1 MCLQQYRGLRIAI
14 FAFFLQ
20 LQAAPTH
27 SKRLENEKL
36 WVSLKACDCQKDT
49 GIPAPYSVKPTLVN
63 DTTCSEEAFL
73 LGGDQR
79 VVSFV
84 YYEGV
89 TYDTV
94 RRRDFFSGVEA
105 NAEAIARLLPGN
117 FRMR

>member
-1 MCLQQYRGLRIAI
+1 MGG
-14 FAFFLQ
+14 
-20 LQAAPTH
+20 
-27 SKRLENEKL
+27 KL

-49 GIPAPYSVKPTLVN
+49 GIPAPYSVKPTLPN
-63 DTTCSEEAFL
+63 DSTCSEEAFL
-73 LGGDQR
+73 LGGGQR

-105 NAEAIARLLPGN
+105 NARAIAGLLPGN
-117 FRMR
+117 FRMRWVCSLPGLVMFFRLMTCYLNFASSI